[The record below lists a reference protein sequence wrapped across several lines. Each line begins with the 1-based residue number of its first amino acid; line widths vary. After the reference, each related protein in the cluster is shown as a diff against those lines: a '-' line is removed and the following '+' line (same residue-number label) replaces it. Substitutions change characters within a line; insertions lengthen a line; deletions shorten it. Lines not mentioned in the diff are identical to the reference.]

1 VRVGR
6 VELTTLDELDGLSAF
21 AETWAKTAAG
31 PVRSDRTWLE
41 VDKELWTDRE
51 LEIGAYRVGMQRGW
65 TIGIDLDRALS
76 GSTLRA
82 LESWA
87 PLLERRGHCSSSSAW
102 LGQHHRRPLAA
113 AASTE

>member
-41 VDKELWTDRE
+41 VDKETWTDRE
-51 LEIGAYRVGMQRGW
+51 FEIGA
-65 TIGIDLDRALS
+65 
-76 GSTLRA
+76 
-82 LESWA
+82 
-87 PLLERRGHCSSSSAW
+87 
-102 LGQHHRRPLAA
+102 
-113 AASTE
+113 